1 MTQPGAHSWTD
12 DQLREAGLAFRSWT
26 LPVSREPFRLGAG
39 DLDLV
44 RRRTESVS
52 RAAELVVAAFPE
64 DPAVRGLFAYRS
76 LQEQCVLRDPGYRPL
91 IPLGRW
97 DSFLFPDGPRF
108 MEYNTDGAAG
118 WHYSDALTGLWRREE
133 GLGGVP
139 ALLADRLLQT
149 ILHCFRQWDRR
160 GVDHPR
166 VALVDW
172 AEVGTRPEQEA
183 LAARFAALGVPTELE
198 DPRALRASEGRIA
211 GARGTYDIV
220 YRRLVSEEAFSRAQE
235 IRPFLD
241 AYLEGAACF
250 VGSFRT
256 DPAWHKALFVVLS
269 DPAFSHLFPEEL
281 LPDLEA
287 AIPWSRLLKPGAVSY
302 RGAEWDMEALLLEH
316 PADFVLKPTRSY
328 EGRGVVA
335 GAFAG
340 EEAWRRAVVE
350 GLTRGN
356 TLVQSMLRP
365 CPVLLEG
372 MGRRFL
378 QAGEYVL
385 AGRLAGFLVRSSE
398 TPLITPDWPERYHPV
413 AVEVPWSLGGEEPTP

>member
-1 MTQPGAHSWTD
+1 MTGPTKHPWSDEQLLKAGLAYRAWSLPVAHQPFQPGA
-12 DQLREAGLAFRSWT
+12 A
-26 LPVSREPFRLGAG
+26 
-39 DLDLV
+39 DLEVV
-44 RRRTESVS
+44 RRRTGAVS
-52 RAAELVVAAFPE
+52 RAAEIVVGAFPSDE
-64 DPAVRGLFAYRS
+64 AVRALFAYGP
-76 LQEQCVLRDPGYRPL
+76 LQEQCVLMDPGYRPL

-118 WHYSDALTGLWRREE
+118 WHYSDALTGLWRTEAGLDGPRE
-133 GLGGVP
+133 
-139 ALLADRLLQT
+139 LLADRLLET
-149 ILHCFRQWDRR
+149 ILRCFRQRNRR
-160 GVDHPR
+160 GVERPR
-166 VALVDW
+166 MALVDW

-183 LAARFAALGVPTELE
+183 LAARFTALGVPTELE

-211 GARGTYDIV
+211 GARGTYDVV
-220 YRRLVSEEAFSRAQE
+220 YRRLVSEEAFARAQE

-269 DPAFSHLFPEEL
+269 DPAFARLFPD
-281 LPDLEA
+281 DLRGDLDA
-287 AIPWSRLLKPGAVSY
+287 AIPWSRILQPGPVSY
-302 RGAEWDMEALLLEH
+302 RGAEWDLEALLLEH
-316 PADFVLKPTRSY
+316 PGDFILKPTRSY
-328 EGRGVVA
+328 EGRGVVS

-350 GLTRGN
+350 GMARRN
-356 TLVQSMLRP
+356 TLVQEMLRP
-365 CPVLLEG
+365 CPVLMEG
-372 MGRRFL
+372 LGKRFL

-385 AGRLAGFLVRSSE
+385 GGRLAGFLVRSSE

-413 AVEVPWSLGGEEPTP
+413 AVEVPWSLPPEDTVP